1 MAGAG
6 PEERLP
12 GRRLWPSGHRD
23 RDTEEIHLTSKPTQ
37 PVGCLGKGSGALQDT
52 APSLFPGP
60 LSSCFGP
67 RPGELEGTGR
77 KPGSTLPHSPPQD
90 HSSADR
96 WLTNGCY
103 LTIIHCGRGPMQ
115 NWPMAEQG
123 H

>member
-23 RDTEEIHLTSKPTQ
+23 RDTEEIQLTSKPTQ

-77 KPGSTLPHSPPQD
+77 KPGSTS
-90 HSSADR
+90 
-96 WLTNGCY
+96 Y
-103 LTIIHCGRGPMQ
+103 LTLHLRTTAPLTVGSLTVAI
-115 NWPMAEQG
+115 
-123 H
+123 